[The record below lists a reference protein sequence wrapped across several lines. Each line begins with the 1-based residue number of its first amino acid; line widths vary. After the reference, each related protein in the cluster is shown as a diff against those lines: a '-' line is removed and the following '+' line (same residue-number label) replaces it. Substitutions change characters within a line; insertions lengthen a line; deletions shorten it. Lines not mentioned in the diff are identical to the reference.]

1 MECCFDIDGCEDF
14 AITPVL
20 VTPCYPQ
27 KCAEDP
33 PMCYPCLPGCAK
45 GKLMYCCEKRAPRAP
60 ARTPRDGDRDRNQD
74 CSHARNMPSR
84 EPPPQRDNSC
94 CQPTCKPVRTKYVIP
109 CYRYEDGR
117 IRNQPTVLMRRAC
130 EVAVGARSRRKP
142 FVESSF
148 SSDPEKE
155 IRRFISEDERGNYCY
170 HVEMKNAKAP
180 GQCPNH
186 LCPNPGP
193 RPQCVSCPECQYTDC
208 VKARVIPANNNS
220 CCYYCT

>member
-1 MECCFDIDGCEDF
+1 
-14 AITPVL
+14 
-20 VTPCYPQ
+20 
-27 KCAEDP
+27 
-33 PMCYPCLPGCAK
+33 
-45 GKLMYCCEKRAPRAP
+45 
-60 ARTPRDGDRDRNQD
+60 
-74 CSHARNMPSR
+74 
-84 EPPPQRDNSC
+84 
-94 CQPTCKPVRTKYVIP
+94 
-109 CYRYEDGR
+109 
-117 IRNQPTVLMRRAC
+117 MRRAC
-130 EVAVGARSRRKP
+130 EVAVGARPRRKPLEPCPRSEPQKEFQVSRCTNDDERRTQPILLINPVVTHDEKVEKPPRRKP

-155 IRRFISEDERGNYCY
+155 IRRYISEDERGNYCY